1 MKVRCFNG
9 PYAGFELEIPE
20 GTAEWTVTRPA
31 DSDGKPVDAVYEFA
45 IDAKGTP
52 WLVTPPEGTPVVQIP
67 LPQDAAAADSDRML
81 MS

>member
-20 GTAEWTVTRPA
+20 DTAEWSLTRPS
-31 DSDGKPVDAVYEFA
+31 DSDGRPVNAVYEFA

-52 WLVTPPEGTPVVQIP
+52 WLVTPAEGTPVVRLP
-67 LPQDAAAADSDRML
+67 LSEDKATSVSDQQL
-81 MS
+81 T